1 RRPARRSWM
10 SPSTWSSATRGCR
23 AAAGPAPRSP
33 PPHGR
38 PVGFVTG
45 YLRPDTPAT
54 LLIWQVAVDSDARG
68 LGIAGHLLDHLT
80 ARVAAERPLD
90 ALETTISPGNTASER
105 LFASFAERH
114 GAQLAREVL
123 FAQEHFP
130 GGAGH
135 HDAEVLHRI
144 APLAL

>member
-1 RRPARRSWM
+1 AVARD
-10 SPSTWSSATRGCR
+10 GD
-23 AAAGPAPRSP
+23 
-33 PPHGR
+33 GR

-54 LLIWQVAVDSDARG
+54 LLIWQVAVDADARG